1 MGGVLE
7 KSLQELQSQKF
18 SSWGHGKIRNLI
30 TLHITSR
37 YETMMF
43 SCDLPVALSSNMSS
57 VRETIKALALPV
69 DSEAASSL
77 GAVSEDRMRTSSSAG
92 AWIVDAVVRT
102 RPYQD
107 SVLSGG
113 VNVFPRSSILLSVD
127 LIASKTAGFNEGW
140 WRMSSSTADPIRT
153 AFSLS

>member
-7 KSLQELQSQKF
+7 KALQKLQSQKF
-18 SSWGHGKIRNLI
+18 SSWGHGKIKNLF

-43 SCDLPVALSSNMSS
+43 SCDLPVALSSKRSS
-57 VRETIKALALPV
+57 VREAIKALALPV

-92 AWIVDAVVRT
+92 
-102 RPYQD
+102 
-107 SVLSGG
+107 G
-113 VNVFPRSSILLSVD
+113 
-127 LIASKTAGFNEGW
+127 
-140 WRMSSSTADPIRT
+140 
-153 AFSLS
+153 